1 MTALLFISAQERLED
16 SGTLQ
21 YPSITFCPKY
31 IWQVTSPGIS
41 HTCCSRRTRAA
52 NEPSVKFSQSRA
64 FSWLKASTSAFTKK
78 KIIASDGC
86 TAIIKPDGQL

>member
-31 IWQVTSPGIS
+31 IWQVTSP
-41 HTCCSRRTRAA
+41 AA
-52 NEPSVKFSQSRA
+52 VSKLELQMNHQLRFHNHGPSF
-64 FSWLKASTSAFTKK
+64 
-78 KIIASDGC
+78 G
-86 TAIIKPDGQL
+86 